1 MPFDPPFSLPP
12 REPEDERLLRRVL
25 ADPTFRA
32 AVIEC
37 VILGAQEMGLTEPI
51 GPQGF
56 AKVAADPV
64 FQSRLSALAL
74 ATLSSG
80 SP

>member
-1 MPFDPPFSLPP
+1 MPYDVPRQPF
-12 REPEDERLLRRVL
+12 EPERDRWARRVMG
-25 ADPTFRA
+25 DPTFRA

-56 AKVAADPV
+56 AKVAADPTFRARV
-64 FQSRLSALAL
+64 DALVL
-74 ATLSSG
+74 ATLESG
-80 SP
+80 A

>member
-1 MPFDPPFSLPP
+1 MPFDPPFALPP
-12 REPEDERLLRRVL
+12 HEPERDGRVRRVL
-25 ADPTFRA
+25 SDEAFRQ

-37 VILGAQEMGLTEPI
+37 VLASAQAMGLTEPI

-64 FQSRLSALAL
+64 FQSRVSALAL
-74 ATLSSG
+74 ATLEAG
-80 SP
+80 A